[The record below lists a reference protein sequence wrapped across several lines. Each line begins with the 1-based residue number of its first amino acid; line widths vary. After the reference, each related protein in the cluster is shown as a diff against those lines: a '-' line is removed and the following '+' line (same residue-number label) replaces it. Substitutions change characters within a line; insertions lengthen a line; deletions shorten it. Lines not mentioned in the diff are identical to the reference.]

1 MNIAL
6 YATSWLSVL
15 LFVAGEAGKQ
25 RAVRRGLPLRG
36 AWLLWAVGALLCAA
50 HMTLAMGVRYDWSHQ
65 AAIESTARQ
74 TQAVYG
80 VNWRGGVYVNY
91 AFLALWIAEVMWWRA
106 SPRRYL
112 SRPAATTWI
121 VRSFYLLVLFN
132 AAVVFASGARAVA
145 GVLLI
150 AFLLW
155 IWRPGGR

>member
-6 YATSWLSVL
+6 YATIWLSVL
-15 LFVAGEAGKQ
+15 LFVAGEAGK
-25 RAVRRGLPLRG
+25 RAARRGQPLRG
-36 AWLLWAVGALLCAA
+36 AWLLWAAGAFLCAV
-50 HMTLAMGVRYDWSHQ
+50 HMILAMGVRHDWSHQ

-80 VNWRGGVYVNY
+80 INWGGGVYINY

-106 SPRRYL
+106 SPGRYL
-112 SRPAATTWI
+112 SRPASTTWI
-121 VRSFYLLVLFN
+121 VRSFYLIVLLN
-132 AAVVFASGARAVA
+132 AAVVFASGARALA

-150 AFLLW
+150 AFLVW